1 MIGFLSQ
8 KPRSASLLGAALLL
22 LGHITPVVI
31 GLKTTPG
38 SPCANVCNKVS
49 SNTTASE
56 IVCLDEQFSQTTKG
70 SDFQNCVECQLE
82 STYGD
87 SSSGQR
93 DVEWGLYNLRYA
105 FSSCV
110 YGFPEQVANI
120 SSPCVVSCQ
129 PLSSALDYDL
139 DDPSGINFDT
149 WCGASSFAD
158 NLISQCEFCYNLTS
172 NMTDSQVYLANFT
185 DSLAIGVVLEALR
198 YNCHFRTPSG
208 KAFPVSPSRVFSES
222 LLPQSTVDL
231 TSPSAN
237 ANSGSSHLALII
249 ALPILGFVILIC
261 ILAVGC
267 FFFIRWRRKQ
277 ARKHRRSD
285 HLHARWNDTTISTP
299 AHGAWADP
307 ANNGMYS
314 QPMHHP
320 GSGHGFNFVDT
331 DGRTQEVGFSKSNYV
346 EITES
351 PVTVP
356 STTHSP
362 EHEKGYDAQAYI
374 PERSVSPPQKQKL

>member
-8 KPRSASLLGAALLL
+8 KPKSTSLLAAAFLL
-22 LGHITPVVI
+22 LGHLTPAVI
-31 GLKTTPG
+31 GLRTTPG

-49 SNTTASE
+49 SNTTGSE

-82 STYGD
+82 STYSD
-87 SSSGQR
+87 SSSGQA
-93 DVEWGLYNLRYA
+93 DVDWGLYNLRYA

-129 PLSSALDYDL
+129 SLSSALVYDL
-139 DDPSGINFDT
+139 DDPSGVNFDT
-149 WCGASSFAD
+149 WCGASAFAD
-158 NLISQCEFCYNLTS
+158 NVISQCEFCYNLTS
-172 NMTDSQVYLANFT
+172 NMTDSQVYLGNF
-185 DSLAIGVVLEALR
+185 LEALR
-198 YNCHFRTPSG
+198 YNCHFRTPTS
-208 KAFPVSPSRVFSES
+208 KAFPISPSRVFSES

-231 TSPSAN
+231 ISPSAKP
-237 ANSGSSHLALII
+237 NSGSSRLALII

-277 ARKHRRSD
+277 ARKNRRSD

-307 ANNGMYS
+307 AMYS

-331 DGRTQEVGFSKSNYV
+331 DGRAQEVGFSKSNYV
-346 EITES
+346 EINES

-362 EHEKGYDAQAYI
+362 EQEKAYHAQTYFS
-374 PERSVSPPQKQKL
+374 ERSVSPPQKQ